1 MNSKLKKAL
10 GWAVAAVSLGG
21 LVIGLGGAA
30 ATASPGDCC
39 VTGAQVVD
47 GSLGTSDIYG
57 PAVDYLRQTPANS
70 VWTSSLNNYVVSQ
83 DKLHPAV
90 AAQLKYGTV
99 ADGNIYNTPT
109 VTIAKI
115 GGSFATN
122 ATKLGTFTLP
132 AGTWNLFFKERFERI
147 TSGAAGTRMQLAIRE
162 SGSGEDYGTDMGTE
176 ISPTKGRELVQSGV
190 SIITVDGNT
199 TLDVYGFGY
208 NDDQSAAG
216 SGEITGK
223 AQVWAE
229 LVG

>member
-10 GWAVAAVSLGG
+10 VALAAAVSLGG
-21 LVIGLGGAA
+21 LVVGLGGAA

-39 VTGAQVVD
+39 VTGSQVVD
-47 GSLGTSDIYG
+47 GSLGTSDLYG
-57 PAVDYLRQTPANS
+57 PAVDWLRQTPNNS
-70 VWTSSLNNYVVSQ
+70 VWTASLNNWVVTQ

-90 AAQLKYGTV
+90 QQELKYGTV
-99 ADGNIYNTPT
+99 VDGNIYNTPT
-109 VTIAKI
+109 ANIAKI
-115 GGSFATN
+115 GGPFATN
-122 ATKLGTFTLP
+122 ATKLGSFKLP
-132 AGTWNLFFKERFERI
+132 AGTWNLFFKERFDRI
-147 TSGAAGTRMQLAIRE
+147 TTGAAGTRMQLAIRE
-162 SGSGEDYGTDMGTE
+162 GTSGEDFGTDMGTE

-190 SIITVDGNT
+190 SIVTVDGDT

-208 NDDQSAAG
+208 NDDGSAAG